1 MRQRASPCN
10 QPTSYILHKTTE
22 KNKKRDSFCRGF
34 CLFVVTAII
43 VSKMGSFQRDR
54 NQFKNKKKL
63 SKNKSIKL
71 YKEKKSKIEQFQQE
85 VQALKQKYN
94 EVWNRF
100 YQNILLFSL

>member
-1 MRQRASPCN
+1 
-10 QPTSYILHKTTE
+10 
-22 KNKKRDSFCRGF
+22 
-34 CLFVVTAII
+34 
-43 VSKMGSFQRDR
+43 MGSFQRDR
-54 NQFKNKKKL
+54 NQSKNKKRL

-100 YQNILLFSL
+100 YQNILLFLPVEYVNNVQKSILKNYLID